1 MKREVQ
7 IRDRETLRQRQR
19 VELCLLVPPLPV
31 SRDKLHHP
39 DLLPLILS
47 RVRILCD
54 GRISAHSHFGN
65 ARKAVTQHRVRYVMQ
80 RMGVRGHAGQLIEI
94 ISPFRRDGIG
104 VLQIVL
110 VQCVHILSVAA
121 RNMGCCPLRQHA

>member
-1 MKREVQ
+1 
-7 IRDRETLRQRQR
+7 
-19 VELCLLVPPLPV
+19 
-31 SRDKLHHP
+31 
-39 DLLPLILS
+39 
-47 RVRILCD
+47 
-54 GRISAHSHFGN
+54 
-65 ARKAVTQHRVRYVMQ
+65 MQ

-110 VQCVHILSVAA
+110 VQCVHIFSIAA